1 MNFQDLRDRT
11 MNFAIEIIRF
21 VKRFHSSSDNLII
34 ANQLIRSATSI
45 ASNYRA
51 ACRGRSRA
59 EYYSKLSI
67 VVEESDETQFWLEL
81 IMKAGSSNDKKL
93 RELYNEATELLKI
106 FSSSRKTFKLNN
118 NI

>member
-1 MNFQDLRDRT
+1 MDSQNLRDRT
-11 MNFAIEIIRF
+11 KNFAIQIIKF
-21 VKRFHSSSDNLII
+21 VESNKYSLASVII
-34 ANQLIRSATSI
+34 AKQLLRSATSI

-51 ACRGRSRA
+51 ACRGRSKA

-81 IMKAGSSNDKKL
+81 LLDANLCDKKKT
-93 RELYNEATELLKI
+93 EDLYNEATELLKI

-118 NI
+118 KL